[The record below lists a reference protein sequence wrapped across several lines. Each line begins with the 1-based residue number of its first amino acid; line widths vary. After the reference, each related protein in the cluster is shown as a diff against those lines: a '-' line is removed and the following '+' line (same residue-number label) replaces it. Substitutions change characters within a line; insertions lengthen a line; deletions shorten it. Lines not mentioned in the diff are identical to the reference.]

1 MDGIGWGHLI
11 LARPQGQSRRGAAA
25 LGNHPMNTPST
36 QLPHDD
42 GLECLRDVRPKLVTE
57 AGGDLKQL
65 GNRYRK
71 TEAKHPEKVVD
82 PKQLLTRAL
91 RQLK

>member
-1 MDGIGWGHLI
+1 MNT
-11 LARPQGQSRRGAAA
+11 S
-25 LGNHPMNTPST
+25 PMNTPPAH
-36 QLPHDD
+36 LPHDD
-42 GLECLRDVRPKLVTE
+42 GLEWLRDVRRKLMTE

-65 GNRYRK
+65 GNRYRQ

-91 RQLK
+91 HQLK